1 MSDRDQPIDDVSPES
16 LGDLHVR
23 PPEKVAAGYK
33 AIKASMKHAFSKM
46 GPIRGT
52 RALLH
57 LNQKHNG
64 IDCQSCAWPAP
75 DGRRTFAEFCE
86 SGAKAMADE
95 GTKERAT
102 PELFAKSSVA
112 ELSQH
117 DDYWLNCQGRLT
129 HPMVLR
135 PGATH
140 YTAIEWDEAFQIIG
154 KTLNGLDSPNE

>member
-1 MSDRDQPIDDVSPES
+1 MSDPNEAVNDLSPEG

-23 PPEKVAAGYK
+23 PPEKVAAGLK
-33 AIKASMKHAFSKM
+33 AIKASMKHAFGKM
-46 GPIRGT
+46 GVIRGT

-57 LNQKHNG
+57 LNQKHDG
-64 IDCQSCAWPAP
+64 IDCQSCAWPDP
-75 DGRRTFAEFCE
+75 DGERSFAEFCE

-95 GTKERAT
+95 GTKKRAT
-102 PELFAKSSVA
+102 PELFANYSVA

-135 PGATH
+135 PGASH
-140 YTAIEWDEAFQIIG
+140 YEPIEWEEAFAIIG
-154 KTLNGLDSPNE
+154 DNMKYIQN